1 MRRQSQ
7 SSQCD
12 AAFWDLSTAKKSQ
25 VKMDQVSSQ
34 PLLCPAKE
42 NEAVW

>member
-1 MRRQSQ
+1 MGGQPQ
-7 SSQCD
+7 
-12 AAFWDLSTAKKSQ
+12 ALPNFWDLSTDRKKQS
-25 VKMDQVSSQ
+25 KMGLVSLQ